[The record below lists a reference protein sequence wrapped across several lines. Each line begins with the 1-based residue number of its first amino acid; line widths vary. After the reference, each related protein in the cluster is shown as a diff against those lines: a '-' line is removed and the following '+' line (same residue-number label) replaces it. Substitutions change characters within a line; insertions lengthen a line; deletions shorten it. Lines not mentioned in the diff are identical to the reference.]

1 MMRAR
6 RRKNVSVLH
15 ERRTRW
21 NSRFQQQR
29 QTQPGLSPQELE
41 ALRIQVNQLQEQAN
55 FITHAWAQLDPR
67 SIISLRTLGVIL
79 YFLFLPLLWARWL
92 LALLLLPFRWASRL
106 LALLNS
112 GIRRSWALLKTPKSY
127 WAVFYWLCFARVLVR
142 DGCLKEVLNS
152 LRHPRRLAASIGLLQ
167 Q

>member
-1 MMRAR
+1 MKR
-6 RRKNVSVLH
+6 RRQSGQILRK
-15 ERRTRW
+15 RRTRW

-41 ALRIQVNQLQEQAN
+41 ALRLQINQLQENVSYIAL
-55 FITHAWAQLDPR
+55 TCAQIGTR
-67 SIISLRTLGVIL
+67 SFSGLRTLGVIL
-79 YFLFLPLLWARWL
+79 YFLFLPLRWARRL
-92 LALLLLPFRWASRL
+92 LALLLLPFRRVRRL

-112 GIRRSWALLKTPKSY
+112 GIRRSWALLKTPKPY